1 MMDSRTGRASIVSMP
16 HLPPGLLFF
25 KDTTSHCPL
34 AAQFRAQFID
44 MERIRAVILN
54 EGITMQRV
62 VYYMAFVVEGEKNLV
77 VAFKVHTT
85 T

>member
-1 MMDSRTGRASIVSMP
+1 
-16 HLPPGLLFF
+16 
-25 KDTTSHCPL
+25 
-34 AAQFRAQFID
+34 

-85 T
+85 TQQTEKQIDYKHAPMAPSRLFNPISMLLGSRSRCTIHVMEWV